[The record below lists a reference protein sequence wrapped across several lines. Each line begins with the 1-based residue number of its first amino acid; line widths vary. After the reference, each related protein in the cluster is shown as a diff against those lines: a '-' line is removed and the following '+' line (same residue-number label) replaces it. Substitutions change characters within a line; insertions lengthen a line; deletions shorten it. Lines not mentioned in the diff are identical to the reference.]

1 MCTFDGKLRYRLMN
15 EMEYVEWYS
24 THLLE
29 KYEQDGE
36 EYVFNDLSLTND
48 VGAESNAKK
57 LGIEKERFIK
67 ELTYRYNNVAP
78 KLNYNA
84 LWKLSLY
91 LYQYLYLFPVALTK
105 IREADEYMKLL
116 TFVDKY
122 GIDKIQF
129 VGSKDGK
136 NKTVSIENDELIT
149 KILRYLV
156 SEHDSIM
163 SEEKTKHYDVDINRL
178 IPSKEYEEESTLDW
192 AFIQELT
199 LFFKSYL
206 GVDELSPSIKI
217 VIMTILIVFKK
228 EEFVRKER
236 KTDKEVDSLD
246 TLNMKYARIM
256 SDAKKDRIIKNLH
269 SHAIG
274 ILNGE
279 PMPFTILTHPESVR
293 IRLEYEEM
301 INKYRKK
308 N

>member
-1 MCTFDGKLRYRLMN
+1 MD
-15 EMEYVEWYS
+15 EMEYVKWYS

-29 KYEQDGE
+29 RYEQDGE

-48 VGAESNAKK
+48 EVAESNAKK
-57 LGIEKERFIK
+57 LGIEKDRFIK
-67 ELTYRYNNVAP
+67 EVTARYNNVAP
-78 KLNYNA
+78 ILNYNA

-105 IREADEYMKLL
+105 IREADEYMRLL

-122 GIDKIQF
+122 GLHKIQF

-149 KILRYLV
+149 KILKYLV
-156 SEHDSIM
+156 SEHDSIL
-163 SEEKTKHYDVDINRL
+163 SEEKTKHYDVVINRL
-178 IPSKEYEEESTLDW
+178 IPSKEYEKESTLEW
-192 AFIQELT
+192 VFVQELT

-206 GVDELSPSIKI
+206 KVDELLPPIKI

-228 EEFVRKER
+228 EKFVRKER
-236 KTDKEVDSLD
+236 KTDRAVDSID

-256 SDAKKDRIIKNLH
+256 SDAKKNRIIKDLH

-279 PMPFTILTHPESVR
+279 LMPFTILTHPESMR
-293 IRLEYEEM
+293 IRLEYEKM
-301 INKYRKK
+301 INKYRRK

>member
-1 MCTFDGKLRYRLMN
+1 
-15 EMEYVEWYS
+15 MEYVEWYS

-29 KYEQDGE
+29 RYEQDGQ

-48 VGAESNAKK
+48 EGAELNAKK

-67 ELTYRYNNVAP
+67 ELTKRYKNVAP
-78 KLNYNA
+78 QLNFNA

-91 LYQYLYLFPVALTK
+91 LYQYINLFPVALSK
-105 IREADEYMKLL
+105 IREVDEYMRLL

-129 VGSKDGK
+129 ISSKDGR
-136 NKTVSIENDELIT
+136 NKTVSVENDELIT
-149 KILRYLV
+149 KIINYLL
-156 SEHDSIM
+156 SEHVNIVT
-163 SEEKTKHYDVDINRL
+163 EENLTNYDVEPDKL
-178 IPSKEYEEESTLDW
+178 IPSKEYEKESTLDW
-192 AFIQELT
+192 AFVQELT

-206 GVDELSPSIKI
+206 GVKELSPSIKI

-236 KTDKEVDSLD
+236 GNDKGVDSLD

-256 SDAKKDRIIKNLH
+256 SDAKLDRIVTDLH
-269 SHAIG
+269 SHALG
-274 ILNGE
+274 IVEGE
-279 PMPFTILTHPESVR
+279 LMPFTVLTHPESLK
-293 IRLEYEEM
+293 IRMEYEEM
-301 INKYRKK
+301 INKYRKQ

>member
-1 MCTFDGKLRYRLMN
+1 MD
-15 EMEYVEWYS
+15 EMEYVKWYS

-29 KYEQDGE
+29 RYEQDGE

-48 VGAESNAKK
+48 EVAESNAKK
-57 LGIEKERFIK
+57 LGIEKDRFIK
-67 ELTYRYNNVAP
+67 ELTARYNNVAP
-78 KLNYNA
+78 ILNYNA

-105 IREADEYMKLL
+105 IREADEYMRLL

-122 GIDKIQF
+122 GLHKIQF

-149 KILRYLV
+149 KILKYLV
-156 SEHDSIM
+156 SKHDSIL

-178 IPSKEYEEESTLDW
+178 IPSKEYEKESTLEW
-192 AFIQELT
+192 AFVQELT

-206 GVDELSPSIKI
+206 EVDELLPPIKI

-228 EEFVRKER
+228 EKFVRKER
-236 KTDKEVDSLD
+236 KAIDSID

-256 SDAKKDRIIKNLH
+256 SDAKKDRIIKDLH

-279 PMPFTILTHPESVR
+279 PMPFTILTHPESMK
-293 IRLEYEEM
+293 IRLEYEKM
-301 INKYRKK
+301 INKYRRK

>member
-1 MCTFDGKLRYRLMN
+1 MN

-29 KYEQDGE
+29 RYEQDGE

-91 LYQYLYLFPVALTK
+91 LYQYLYLFPVALSK
-105 IREADEYMKLL
+105 IREVDEYMRLL

-129 VGSKDGK
+129 IGSKDGK
-136 NKTVSIENDELIT
+136 NKTVSVENEELI
-149 KILRYLV
+149 KKFFNYLV
-156 SEHDSIM
+156 SEQNNIVT
-163 SEEKTKHYDVDINRL
+163 EENLTNYVIEPDKL
-178 IPSKEYEEESTLDW
+178 IPSKEYEKESTLDW
-192 AFIQELT
+192 AFVQELT

-206 GVDELSPSIKI
+206 GVDELSPSIKT

-236 KTDKEVDSLD
+236 GNGKDVVDSLD

-256 SDAKKDRIIKNLH
+256 SDAKLGRIIKDLH
-269 SHAIG
+269 SHALG
-274 ILNGE
+274 IIDGE
-279 PMPFTILTHPESVR
+279 LMPFTILPHPESTK
-293 IRLEYEEM
+293 IRAGYEEM
-301 INKYRKK
+301 INNYRKR